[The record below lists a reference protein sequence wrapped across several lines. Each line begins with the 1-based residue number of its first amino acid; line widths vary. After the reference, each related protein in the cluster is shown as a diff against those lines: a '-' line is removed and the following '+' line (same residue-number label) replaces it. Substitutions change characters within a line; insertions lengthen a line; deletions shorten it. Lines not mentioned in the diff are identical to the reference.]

1 MYVHTYLTSAIEMNF
16 GIICNCLAVL
26 KPFVRHVFPILI
38 PSSRQNGEESDLYPS
53 SSRRGDGSFPLSS
66 RDRSRSNAGKHAD
79 GESTEN
85 IIESDGLTR
94 EYHRMV

>member
-1 MYVHTYLTSAIEMNF
+1 MNF

-26 KPFVRHVFPILI
+26 KPFVRRVFPFLI
-38 PSSRQNGEESDLYPS
+38 PSSARKTGEESDIIYPS
-53 SSRRGDGSFPLSS
+53 SSSHHRKRGNGSYPLAS
-66 RDRSRSNAGKHAD
+66 RDHGRSNAGKHAD